1 MLTGLNLS
9 IFTFASEG
17 GGSIIDVNPGVIF
30 WTVVTFVILMI
41 VLKKL
46 AWKPILTALDQ
57 RESSIRE
64 SLEKAEKAKE
74 EAEKILLENKER
86 LAKADEESKKL
97 VNKSREYAEGLK
109 EQLLKESKEQAQK
122 IINDATQEIERQ
134 RESAFEELKSQV
146 AEIAVEAAE
155 KILKE
160 NLNKETQKK
169 IADNYIN
176 EITKN

>member
-1 MLTGLNLS
+1 MLIGLNLS
-9 IFTFASEG
+9 ILAFASEG

-30 WTVVTFVILMI
+30 WTVVTFVILMF
-41 VLKKL
+41 VL
-46 AWKPILTALDQ
+46 ILTALDQ
-57 RESSIRE
+57 RENSIRE

-74 EAEKILLENKER
+74 EAEKILLENQEK

-97 VNKSREYAEGLK
+97 VHKSREYAEGLK
-109 EQLLKESKEQAQK
+109 EQMLKESKVQAQK
-122 IINDATQEIERQ
+122 IVNDATLEIERQ
-134 RESAFEELKSQV
+134 RETAFEELKSQV
-146 AEIAVEAAE
+146 AEIAVQAAE

-169 IADNYIN
+169 IADIYIN

>member
-9 IFTFASEG
+9 ILTFASEG
-17 GGSIIDVNPGVIF
+17 GGSLVDVNPGVVF
-30 WTVVTFVILMI
+30 WTVVTFVILLLI
-41 VLKKL
+41 LKKL

-57 RESSIRE
+57 RENSIRE
-64 SLEKAEKAKE
+64 SMEKAEQAKE
-74 EAEKILLENKER
+74 ESEKILQANKEK
-86 LAKADEESKKL
+86 LAQADEESKKI
-97 VNKSREYAEGLK
+97 VNKSREYADGLK
-109 EQLLKESKEQAQK
+109 EQMLKESKEQAQK
-122 IINDATQEIERQ
+122 IINDATQEIDRQ
-134 RESAFEELKSQV
+134 KEAAFEELKSQV

>member
-9 IFTFASEG
+9 IFTLASEG